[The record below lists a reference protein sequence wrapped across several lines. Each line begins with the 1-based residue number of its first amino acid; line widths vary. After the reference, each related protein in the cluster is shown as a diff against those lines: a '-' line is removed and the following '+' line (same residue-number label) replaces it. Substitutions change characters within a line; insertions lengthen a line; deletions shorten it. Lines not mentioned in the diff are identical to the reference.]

1 MENRIVE
8 HRVCEYRNCS
18 KDISKMRPSAKY
30 CSRNCKSCER
40 KYDKREDNKIEK
52 DKQEIVEL
60 LKEVNTIDDNVLT
73 LFNLINK
80 K

>member
-1 MENRIVE
+1 MENRI
-8 HRVCEYRNCS
+8 CDYRNCN

-52 DKQEIVEL
+52 NKQEIVKL
-60 LKEVNTIDDNVLT
+60 LKEVNNIKNIDNDILT
-73 LFNLINK
+73 LFNLINGK